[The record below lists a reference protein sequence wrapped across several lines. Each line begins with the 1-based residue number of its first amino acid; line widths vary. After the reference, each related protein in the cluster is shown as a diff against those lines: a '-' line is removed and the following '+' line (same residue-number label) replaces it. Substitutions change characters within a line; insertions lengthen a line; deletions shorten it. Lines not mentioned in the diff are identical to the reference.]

1 MTGMVALSKTES
13 WLTLTGQV
21 AHLGADY
28 SNFIKKMITPGCWYP
43 ATRGVVLFCI
53 KFVFQNGSINTS
65 YLYQVI
71 IHRYIGTFLKKCL

>member
-1 MTGMVALSKTES
+1 
-13 WLTLTGQV
+13 
-21 AHLGADY
+21 
-28 SNFIKKMITPGCWYP
+28 MINPGCWIP
-43 ATRGVVLFCI
+43 ASRGVVLFCI